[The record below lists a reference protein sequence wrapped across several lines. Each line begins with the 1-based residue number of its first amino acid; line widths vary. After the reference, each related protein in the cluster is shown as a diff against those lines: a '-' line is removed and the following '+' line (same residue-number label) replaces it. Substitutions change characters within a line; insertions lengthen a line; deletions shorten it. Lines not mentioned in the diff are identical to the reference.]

1 MLNKFSLSI
10 FYFILFFLIFLL
22 SGSVYLMAN
31 NSIRIITLLM
41 TMVISLLHF
50 LFMIKSNKSNFKYYN
65 PIILV
70 SFLLLYST
78 LQSFFFNDGLG
89 NPSSINQLF
98 ENVLI
103 FLTVFFIVNSIPF
116 NLLIKNYI
124 YLITFISVV
133 SLFYFIS
140 INYFYSDFPYKIVS
154 QNNIPY
160 KQYLFYFEFTFSSE
174 RNLGIFWEPGLFASF
189 LLLGITF
196 IIFLKKIKKLLLV
209 LIILTITLITT
220 YSTAGYLIFLI
231 IIVFAVFRNL
241 KSKLLTFSLMLFVFT
256 LLFNYKSFFTFL
268 SEVSPSIFSKL
279 IEGENT
285 LTDRLLSPIVNLSVS
300 LSSPIIGHGFYNAN
314 ILYSILMVDFGVE
327 SQTSTY
333 FYFISSLG
341 VFGLFFILTI
351 HYYIFKL
358 RFNFA
363 SKVFLSIILLL
374 IFNKEPHTFLVI
386 SNIVLL
392 SFVGL
397 YRRKRIVLE

>member
-1 MLNKFSLSI
+1 
-10 FYFILFFLIFLL
+10 
-22 SGSVYLMAN
+22 
-31 NSIRIITLLM
+31 
-41 TMVISLLHF
+41 
-50 LFMIKSNKSNFKYYN
+50 
-65 PIILV
+65 
-70 SFLLLYST
+70 
-78 LQSFFFNDGLG
+78 
-89 NPSSINQLF
+89 
-98 ENVLI
+98 
-103 FLTVFFIVNSIPF
+103 
-116 NLLIKNYI
+116 
-124 YLITFISVV
+124 
-133 SLFYFIS
+133 
-140 INYFYSDFPYKIVS
+140 
-154 QNNIPY
+154 
-160 KQYLFYFEFTFSSE
+160 
-174 RNLGIFWEPGLFASF
+174 
-189 LLLGITF
+189 
-196 IIFLKKIKKLLLV
+196 
-209 LIILTITLITT
+209 
-220 YSTAGYLIFLI
+220 
-231 IIVFAVFRNL
+231 
-241 KSKLLTFSLMLFVFT
+241 
-256 LLFNYKSFFTFL
+256 
-268 SEVSPSIFSKL
+268 L